1 MNIDLFK
8 YIMKMI
14 VVPMLL
20 LSLVLIIHGSDD
32 NISITNVI
40 GFILLIISG
49 SYIIVDAKNKDEQI
63 LKHSR
68 CSKCSAT
75 STVCEDS
82 TSLFINLINIIMGK
96 TFKDFD
102 SEGRFKG
109 VYLSKYLTDEEKT
122 KVKRFAK
129 LDK

>member
-40 GFILLIISG
+40 GFILLIVSG
-49 SYIIVDAKNKDEQI
+49 SYIIVDAKNKDE
-63 LKHSR
+63 
-68 CSKCSAT
+68 
-75 STVCEDS
+75 
-82 TSLFINLINIIMGK
+82 
-96 TFKDFD
+96 
-102 SEGRFKG
+102 
-109 VYLSKYLTDEEKT
+109 
-122 KVKRFAK
+122 
-129 LDK
+129 

>member
-49 SYIIVDAKNKDEQI
+49 RYIIIDAKNKDE
-63 LKHSR
+63 
-68 CSKCSAT
+68 
-75 STVCEDS
+75 
-82 TSLFINLINIIMGK
+82 
-96 TFKDFD
+96 
-102 SEGRFKG
+102 
-109 VYLSKYLTDEEKT
+109 
-122 KVKRFAK
+122 
-129 LDK
+129 